1 MASRVLGV
9 FPFLFAPTGGINK
22 IASINAAT
30 ALPRPPVPF
39 SNSPTAPS
47 SLCLSLVLSGS
58 VLRQSLNQVAFPLLP
73 RPLFVMSLFARDFA
87 QKICLNVSLDSPKI
101 CSAFCNVFPVPCT
114 LLPISYFTLSLSLSL
129 TITACWFSW
138 EISPEAMNF
147 HLVNIYSMLCTV
159 ITHDLSQI

>member
-39 SNSPTAPS
+39 ANSPSS

-73 RPLFVMSLFARDFA
+73 HPLFVMSLFARDFA

-101 CSAFCNVFPVPCT
+101 CQSFCNVFPVPCT
-114 LLPISYFTLSLSLSL
+114 LLPISYFLSISDSL
-129 TITACWFSW
+129 C
-138 EISPEAMNF
+138 
-147 HLVNIYSMLCTV
+147 
-159 ITHDLSQI
+159 LSQLQHVGFSGRYCLRL